1 MIETQ
6 SKTKNIELSTM
17 VQEKKYSTKNKFKN
31 HGLNVPEDY
40 FESIEARV
48 FQQLQ
53 SEPVI
58 GSSKEKVTLLW
69 WPYVAAAASLLL
81 VWQVYQHNESS
92 GVNTLSELA
101 LEVSVEELNTYASV
115 SLNETELLATLDQ
128 EDYEFLYNEA
138 TEWDQWEEI
147 ALEQDHLFTEFQL
160 MN

>member
-1 MIETQ
+1 MEY
-6 SKTKNIELSTM
+6 M
-17 VQEKKYSTKNKFKN
+17 KKKSNNYKFKD
-31 HGLNVPEDY
+31 HGLNVPEHY

-69 WPYVAAAASLLL
+69 WPFVAAAASLLL
-81 VWQVYQHNESS
+81 VWQVYQLNESS
-92 GVNTLSELA
+92 IVNVASDMAVELT
-101 LEVSVEELNTYASV
+101 VEELNTYASV
-115 SLNETELLATLDQ
+115 SLNETELLATLDV

-138 TEWDQWEEI
+138 AEWDNWVEE